1 MPPRPGHR
9 KDPFADV
16 QRLLEPRSIAVIGAS
31 DAPGSLGGTVVRFLQ
46 RFGYPGPIWPVN
58 PRRDR
63 VAGLPCYPA
72 PQALPEPADL
82 ALLAVPAAAVVE
94 VVRACAA
101 AGIGHG
107 IVWAGGFAEIG
118 GEGRARQDA
127 LVEVC
132 RETGFRLCGPNC
144 IGIINVHLPMVASF
158 ASALLATDRLLPGNI
173 SMVSQSGGMAT
184 VAQALAQEAGFG
196 FRHVISSGNE
206 AVLTTADF
214 IHALVRDAETK
225 VIAAYVE
232 GVRDPE
238 KLLLALAAAR
248 EARKPVIMLKGGST
262 AASARAALAHTG
274 ALAGEERV
282 WDAVLREHAVIRV
295 HSQEELLDVA
305 LALSG
310 ADLARLPA
318 GTGVATITYG
328 GGSGVLAAD
337 QCARL
342 GLHTPAAR
350 ARHPRPAAA
359 AGAADRLDHQ
369 PDRPHARGLQPADT
383 GWSGCRRRWT

>member
-1 MPPRPGHR
+1 
-9 KDPFADV
+9 
-16 QRLLEPRSIAVIGAS
+16 
-31 DAPGSLGGTVVRFLQ
+31 
-46 RFGYPGPIWPVN
+46 
-58 PRRDR
+58 
-63 VAGLPCYPA
+63 
-72 PQALPEPADL
+72 
-82 ALLAVPAAAVVE
+82 
-94 VVRACAA
+94 
-101 AGIGHG
+101 
-107 IVWAGGFAEIG
+107 
-118 GEGRARQDA
+118 
-127 LVEVC
+127 
-132 RETGFRLCGPNC
+132 
-144 IGIINVHLPMVASF
+144 MVASF

-310 ADLARLPA
+310 ADLERLPA
-318 GTGVATITYG
+318 GNGVATITYG

-350 ARHPRPAAA
+350 ARHPRAAAA

-369 PDRPHARGLQPADT
+369 PDRPHARGLQPAEH